1 MNFSLKQILQNL
13 TRPKVCIFFWVISI
27 VLNFPQSYID
37 MESKAKFQVDYLL
50 SWIFSREC
58 EESSRGEEGGN
69 TSPRGGA
76 GGGRSVSHESII
88 LM

>member
-1 MNFSLKQILQNL
+1 MNFSLKQIIQNL
-13 TRPKVCIFFWVISI
+13 TRPKVCIFF

-88 LM
+88 SM